1 MEKQWNKVFET
12 HRPYK
17 IEIAREILEEYGI
30 ECKEEKNVMEGKN
43 DNIILLV
50 HKEDVNIAN
59 NILIKYTIA

>member
-1 MEKQWNKVFET
+1 MNPQWNKVFES

-30 ECKEEKNVMEGKN
+30 DCREDFEGN
-43 DNIILLV
+43 PGTMILLV

-59 NILIKYTIA
+59 DILVKNTLA